1 MDSGLSNFKCLQIV
15 IYDFIS
21 RIQHDHLLVPLT
33 DPFAMKT
40 AGVCVQSCVWKRNFK
55 RCCDVEIKK
64 LANAV
69 KELQQVLEET
79 VIEETYTSVSNYV
92 EQTIDKAEA
101 DRPLSTPFDRWAR
114 LHCQKSCEP
123 TTKQRA

>member
-1 MDSGLSNFKCLQIV
+1 ME
-15 IYDFIS
+15 
-21 RIQHDHLLVPLT
+21 
-33 DPFAMKT
+33 T
-40 AGVCVQSCVWKRNFK
+40 AGVCAQSCVWKRNLK

-79 VIEETYTSVSNYV
+79 VFEEIYISVSNYV

-101 DRPLSTPFDRWAR
+101 DRPLSIPFSRPFSR
-114 LHCQKSCEP
+114 LLIK
-123 TTKQRA
+123 